1 MTFINLE
8 ESKDALGEVQFCLA
22 EKCKTDKDGFLKV
35 KVSIPMCRFKNSSG
49 HEIVYSNLIQGWV
62 KGRWV
67 INRKC
72 LKNDKNDNFSR
83 KYYTIT
89 NKNNGL
95 CITIN
100 ISESSR
106 VNKKIAF
113 NIVNRIY
120 EWENLPENVKF
131 PGIAYYDLLNKL
143 AEFLSDENSKHI
155 QSTIAA

>member
-1 MTFINLE
+1 MTFVNLDE
-8 ESKDALGEVQFCLA
+8 KKDAIGEVQFCII
-22 EKCKTDKDGFLKV
+22 EKCKIDKDGFLKAQA
-35 KVSIPMCRFKNSSG
+35 SIPMCRFKNEGG
-49 HEIVYSNLIQGWV
+49 HEIIYSILTQGWV

-72 LKNDKNDNFSR
+72 LKNDSFST

-100 ISESSR
+100 ISESGR
-106 VNKKIAF
+106 ANKKIAF

-120 EWENLPENVKF
+120 EWENLPSNTKF